1 MSRVKRFQHQ
11 VQDANQWIETMT
23 MHVNIELEENFSYSL
38 AFKMQTIDTVR
49 PQRTYN
55 IWTIGC
61 QMNEADSRRMAQ
73 QLEFAGFAP
82 VQRPEEA
89 DVIVLNTCV
98 VRQQAENKAVGKL
111 GAVQAI
117 KAEHPD
123 LVIGLMGCMV
133 GIKETPALNKRFPF
147 VDVFMPPSETAP
159 MLDFLDQKGWL
170 NDFREMENR
179 QRSLRDAIQDEDLP
193 LPLPERGNSVT
204 ANVPVVLGC
213 SHACTFC
220 VIPYRRGAER
230 SRPMNDILQETT
242 SLANQGIREIMLLG
256 QIVDRY
262 GMDFSDGT
270 TLSALLKKTAA
281 IDGIE
286 RIRFLTSH
294 PNYMTDELLETVAS
308 LEKVCPQ
315 IEVPVQAGND
325 QVLENMRRGY
335 TNAQYRRLVSRIR
348 EIIPDVAIHTDIIV
362 GFPGE
367 THEQFMDTYRL
378 LEDLELDKAHL
389 SKYSVRPKT
398 IAARQLPDNVSHE
411 EKRDRWAALESL
423 QKNILDRKNSA
434 FRGQVVQVL
443 VEKREG
449 DRLYGRTPQGKA
461 VYFDDACDRTGTIVD
476 VRIDWTGP
484 FTMIGR
490 TAEQA
495 TQIRPREV
503 MIL

>member
-1 MSRVKRFQHQ
+1 MTQAEQSKR
-11 VQDANQWIETMT
+11 
-23 MHVNIELEENFSYSL
+23 
-38 AFKMQTIDTVR
+38 R
-49 PQRTYN
+49 YN
-55 IWTIGC
+55 IWTVGC

-73 QLEFAGFAP
+73 QLEFVGFEP
-82 VQRPEEA
+82 TLSPEDA
-89 DVIVLNTCV
+89 DVVVLNTCV

-111 GAVQAI
+111 GAIQAI
-117 KAEHPD
+117 KAQRPD
-123 LVIGLMGCMV
+123 MVIGLMGCMV
-133 GIKETPALNKRFPF
+133 GMREAPSLQKRFPY
-147 VDVFMPPSETAP
+147 VDVFMPPSETTP
-159 MLDFLDQKGWL
+159 MLDHLERIGWL
-170 NDFREMENR
+170 EDMRLADQR

-193 LPLPERGNSVT
+193 LPTPVIGETFT

-230 SRPMNDILQETT
+230 SRPMADILTEVA
-242 SLANQGIREIMLLG
+242 SLAGQGIKEVMLLG

-262 GMDFSDGT
+262 GTDFSDGT
-270 TLSALLKKTAA
+270 NLSKLLRKTAE
-281 IDGIE
+281 IDGLE

-294 PNYMTDELLETVAS
+294 PNYMTDELLDTVAEV
-308 LEKVCPQ
+308 EKVCPQ

-335 TNAQYRRLVSRIR
+335 TTAQYRALISRIR
-348 EIIPDVAIHTDIIV
+348 DRVPDVAIHTDIIV

-378 LEDLELDKAHL
+378 LEEIEIDKAHL

-398 IAARQLPDNVSHE
+398 IAARQMPDDVSHQ
-411 EKRDRWAALESL
+411 EKRDRWALLEKL
-423 QKNILDRKNSA
+423 QKDILERKNQQL
-434 FRGQVVQVL
+434 RGQTVKVL

-461 VYFDDACDRTGTIVD
+461 VYFDDDRDGRGQIID

-484 FTMIGR
+484 FTLIGR
-490 TAEQA
+490 PADT
-495 TQIRPREV
+495 IRRGRPIEV
-503 MIL
+503 IAV